1 MPTVWLR
8 GAFQGRLTI
17 DPGPGTDR
25 NIVGTKV
32 VHPWGGWKVARL
44 RDRLYHWLHCP
55 ARKLVSIKRSV
66 VQAGINVIYRP
77 AEGHWQ
83 RLGAYSAA

>member
-17 DPGPGTDR
+17 DPELGTDA
-25 NIVGTKV
+25 NIVATKA